1 MRINDLKSGR
11 KMFFACLLV
20 FAALV
25 YFGNKSTPPVALSGV
40 VAGVLEQEGV
50 ARALALDVNG
60 ERYVVRFT
68 PEFLSLHAPPAVQKN
83 QEVELMATKF
93 KAVKQ
98 GVTCEFVSLVKA
110 GAIREDLAPQ
120 GDETL
125 PVDDHKPTFGF
136 KGM

>member
-25 YFGNKSTPPVALSGV
+25 YFGNQSTPPVTLKGI
-40 VAGVLEQEGV
+40 VAGVLEQEGITRAV
-50 ARALALDVNG
+50 AMDVDG
-60 ERYVVRFT
+60 ERYVVRYT
-68 PEFLSLHAPPAVQKN
+68 AEFLSLHAPPALKKN
-83 QEVELMATKF
+83 QEVEIAATKF

-110 GAIREDLAPQ
+110 GPVREDLAPK
-120 GDETL
+120 GDEAL
-125 PVDDHKPTFGF
+125 PVDDLKSSLGF